1 MVTVRDKKI
10 DDGLQAIADAL
21 GQYERQ
27 HPNAQVEVYR
37 QNSVSVRV
45 RIVDTDFAGVS
56 KADRH
61 DTVWAFL
68 QDLPEEQQAEVS
80 VLLLLTPDEVKM
92 SFANYEFG
100 NPIPSRL

>member
-1 MVTVRDKKI
+1 MVTIRGKNI
-10 DDGLQAIADAL
+10 DDRLQAIADAL
-21 GQYERQ
+21 EQYEDR
-27 HPNAQVEVYR
+27 HPNARVEVYR

-68 QDLPEEQQAEVS
+68 QDLPEEQQAEIS
-80 VLLLLTPDEVKM
+80 LLLLLLPDETKM
-92 SFANYEFG
+92 SFANDEFD
-100 NPIPSRL
+100 NPVPSRL

>member
-1 MVTVRDKKI
+1 MVSIRDTNI
-10 DDGLQAIADAL
+10 DDRLQAIADAL
-21 GQYERQ
+21 EKYERQ

-61 DTVWAFL
+61 DTVWALL
-68 QDLPEEQQAEVS
+68 QDLPEEEQAEIS
-80 VLLLLTPDEVKM
+80 VLLLLTPDEAKM
-92 SFANYEFG
+92 SFANYEFDH
-100 NPIPSRL
+100 PIPSRL